1 MHPAVLILM
10 LALAQ
15 ASPRVCVST
24 DRGFYSPGGQVTIY
38 VSAAGVNES
47 LWVYVD
53 KPDGHSLYYTE
64 LSSCSETINV
74 TLPQDAPDGS
84 YTITVTWDHR
94 YVQTG
99 FIVESQPVPE
109 FPFPFVVFFVAI
121 AIAVATLS
129 RRETSASSETLVSHS
144 RAHSVH

>member
-24 DRGFYSPGGQVTIY
+24 DRGFYSPGDEVTIY
-38 VSAAGVNES
+38 VSAAGLNES

-64 LSSCSETINV
+64 LSCRSETINV

-84 YTITVTWDHR
+84 YTIIIMWDHR

-109 FPFPFVVFFVAI
+109 FPLPFVVFFIAFAI
-121 AIAVATLS
+121 ATLALAG
-129 RRETSASSETLVSHS
+129 RKASASAETPSAHS